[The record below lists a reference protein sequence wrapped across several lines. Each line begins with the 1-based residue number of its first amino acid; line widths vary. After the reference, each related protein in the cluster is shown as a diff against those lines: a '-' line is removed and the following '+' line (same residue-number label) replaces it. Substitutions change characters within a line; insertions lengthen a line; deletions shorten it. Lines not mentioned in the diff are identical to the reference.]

1 MCSFHLNTTLQVIC
15 EALSHKQM
23 HKEII
28 KNEKGEKADSVI
40 NGRLKEGSVDARR
53 DILSTKFFSRRVVY
67 ETEKKEIALGNR
79 GNYLSLP
86 YGVFLIYLNTEKGK
100 DK

>member
-1 MCSFHLNTTLQVIC
+1 
-15 EALSHKQM
+15 M

-28 KNEKGEKADSVI
+28 KNEEGKKADSVI

-53 DILSTKFFSRRVVY
+53 DILSTKLFSRCVVY

-86 YGVFLIYLNTEKGK
+86 YGIFLIYLNTEKGK